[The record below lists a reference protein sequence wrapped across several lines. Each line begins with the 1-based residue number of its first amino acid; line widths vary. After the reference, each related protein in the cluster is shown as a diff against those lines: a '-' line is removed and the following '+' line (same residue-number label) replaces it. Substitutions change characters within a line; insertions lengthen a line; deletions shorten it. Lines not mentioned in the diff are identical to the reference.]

1 MIRNTVGNHT
11 IIRDM
16 KAVHIM
22 NRSLTRDPI
31 LIRGRQ
37 GARDHWEAK
46 DHWEAGD
53 HWEAKDHWEAG
64 DHWETRD
71 RPETGVL
78 QRKGADC

>member
-1 MIRNTVGNHT
+1 
-11 IIRDM
+11 
-16 KAVHIM
+16 M

-53 HWEAKDHWEAG
+53 HWE
-64 DHWETRD
+64 
-71 RPETGVL
+71 TGVL

>member
-1 MIRNTVGNHT
+1 
-11 IIRDM
+11 
-16 KAVHIM
+16 M
-22 NRSLTRDPI
+22 NRSLTREPI

-37 GARDHWEAK
+37 GAR
-46 DHWEAGD
+46 D

>member
-22 NRSLTRDPI
+22 NRSLTSDPI

-37 GARDHWEAK
+37 GAR
-46 DHWEAGD
+46 D